1 MDRNKKLTIILSVVF
16 GLMFLLLIGVMSY
29 QFATINKLQNKLDDL
44 QTQLDEANDKLQDS
58 SNGTGE

>member
-1 MDRNKKLTIILSVVF
+1 MF
-16 GLMFLLLIGVMSY
+16 GLLFLLLIGVMSY

>member
-16 GLMFLLLIGVMSY
+16 GLLFLLLICVMSY
-29 QFATINKLQNKLDDL
+29 QFATINKLQNRLEDL

>member
-16 GLMFLLLIGVMSY
+16 GLLFLLLIGVMSY

>member
-16 GLMFLLLIGVMSY
+16 GLLFLLLIGVMSY
-29 QFATINKLQNKLDDL
+29 QFATINKLQNRLEDL